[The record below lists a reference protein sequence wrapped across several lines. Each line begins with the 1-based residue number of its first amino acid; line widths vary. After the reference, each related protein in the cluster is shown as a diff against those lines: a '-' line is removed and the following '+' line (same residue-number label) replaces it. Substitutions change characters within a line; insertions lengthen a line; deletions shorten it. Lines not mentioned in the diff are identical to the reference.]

1 MIQDIQKIEY
11 QGRVV
16 FEKITMTPFK
26 RIPKL
31 FQENEACF
39 MFIKQGEFTV
49 RTPDEV
55 IEFDQGKGLLSK
67 CFNYFFELSPTQ
79 RERLEQIEVMGILL
93 YPDLV
98 EDIFQF
104 ELASSKFSLGS
115 PVKGINIDP
124 LLVNYRESINILL
137 DHPELADEALIRA
150 KIKEFVLLVSKSEQ
164 APSELDFLSALF
176 NPISYEFR
184 STIEKNVYASLS
196 VHELA
201 KLCNMSLSTF
211 KRKFTATFS
220 EAPKTYLLRRK
231 MEKAA
236 NMLSVSENR
245 IIDIAYDCG
254 FDSLS
259 SFNRNFKQQ
268 YGQSPSAY
276 RLDQNA

>member
-11 QGRVV
+11 KGRVV
-16 FEKITMTPFK
+16 FEKITMSPFK

-39 MFIKQGEFTV
+39 MFIKQGEFSV

-67 CFNYFFELSPTQ
+67 CFNYFFELSPVQ
-79 RERLEQIEVMGILL
+79 RDHLDQIEVMGILL
-93 YPDLV
+93 YPEML

-104 ELASSKFSLGS
+104 ELASSSFSLGS

-124 LLVNYRESINILL
+124 LLVNYRESISILL

-150 KIKEFVLLVSKSEQ
+150 KVKEFVLLVSKSEQ

-176 NPISYEFR
+176 QPISYEFR
-184 STIEKNVYASLS
+184 TTIEQNVYASLS
-196 VHELA
+196 INELA

-211 KRKFTATFS
+211 KRKFASIYS
-220 EAPKTYLLRRK
+220 ESPKTYLLRRK
-231 MEKAA
+231 MEKAV
-236 NMLSVSENR
+236 NMLSIPENR
-245 IIDIAYDCG
+245 IIDIAYSCG
-254 FDSLS
+254 FESLS

-268 YGQSPSAY
+268 YGQSPSSY
-276 RLDQNA
+276 RLAQNA